1 MPLRSVTK
9 GFGSGFP
16 SVLTLG
22 YGGEIV
28 SIGTAVEVL
37 RRQSIFDVQYSSDSK
52 TDSNFSKFSEFDIV
66 FSAQSKINLEI
77 FED

>member
-28 SIGTAVEVL
+28 SVGTAVEVL

-52 TDSNFSKFSEFDIV
+52 TDVSFSMCSNIDSIFSDESR
-66 FSAQSKINLEI
+66 INLEI
-77 FED
+77 FEE